1 MIIGISGRIG
11 SGKDTVAAII
21 QYLVAKKQAGYNNPE
36 SEEDLNAYLKNTHY
50 RYSNWKIKKFAGK
63 LKECVSI
70 VTGFSLDKLED
81 INVKNSD
88 LGDNWERWYNYHYK
102 LRSNINSKGR
112 IDKYVATQLEVERQH
127 DLLSNNMNGHSFTVE
142 RLTVRKLLQELGTEV
157 GRAIHP
163 DFWVNALMVD
173 YTSTFSNNPW
183 YDDKGI
189 HDVSEQDELEHSPMY
204 ANWIITDMRFPNELQ
219 AITSRN
225 GITIRLTRN
234 SDVPATHESETALD
248 DAEFKYV
255 INNDFSTIDELMP
268 LVKDVLI
275 KEKIL

>member
-11 SGKDTVAAII
+11 SGKDTVATII
-21 QYLVAKKQAGYNNPE
+21 QYLVAKKQAGYKNPE
-36 SEEDLNAYLKNTHY
+36 SEEDLNCYLKGDHRKHST
-50 RYSNWKIKKFAGK
+50 WEVKKFASK

-70 VTGFSLDKLED
+70 ITGFSLDQLED
-81 INVKNSD
+81 IDIKNSD
-88 LGDNWERWYNYHYK
+88 LGDNWERWYNTHYK
-102 LRSNINSKGR
+102 LQSNTNPKGR
-112 IDKYVATQLEVERQH
+112 LDKYVATQLEVERQH
-127 DLLSNNMNGHSFTVE
+127 DLISNTISGHHFVVE

-163 DFWVNALMVD
+163 DFWVNALFTNYVLEGGNEGGERTASD
-173 YTSTFSNNPW
+173 GGYYSAPS
-183 YDDKGI
+183 YKGNY
-189 HDVSEQDELEHSPMY
+189 P
-204 ANWIITDMRFPNELQ
+204 NWIITDMRFPNELQ
-219 AITSRN
+219 TITSRN

-255 INNDFSTIDELMP
+255 INNDFSTIDELIP